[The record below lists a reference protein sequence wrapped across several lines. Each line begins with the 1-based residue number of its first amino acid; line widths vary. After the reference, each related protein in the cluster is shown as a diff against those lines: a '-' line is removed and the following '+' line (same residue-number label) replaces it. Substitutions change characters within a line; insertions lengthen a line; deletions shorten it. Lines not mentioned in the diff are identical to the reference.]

1 MKFRVIGTLFVLAIL
16 AALFVVTSEPSHQ
29 GPVPQP
35 TAPANDGGLKP
46 ININ

>member
-16 AALFVVTSEPSHQ
+16 AALFVVTHEPSRQ

-35 TAPANDGGLKP
+35 IAPGTDSGLKP

>member
-1 MKFRVIGTLFVLAIL
+1 MKFRVIGTLLVLVIL
-16 AALFVVTSEPSHQ
+16 AALFVVTSEPSNQ

-35 TAPANDGGLKP
+35 TSPANDSGLKP